1 MPPYAKH
8 LEISQQRTGN
18 DYQQM
23 HDWLDNHPD
32 HKAARH
38 DLDALAANRAYV
50 KATWGEEAVTEFL
63 LHVTEDL
70 LMKDTATLKNA
81 GVPEDAVQHSL
92 EVARKCLEIAS
103 RVKIPVDKHLLA
115 KGALFHDLGKAKSHG
130 LDHGEIGAQMAV
142 DLGLDETIRQIILK
156 HVRAGLT
163 ESEAKEYGL
172 PVRDYTLR
180 TPEEKIVTYADWL
193 VDIYTDG
200 IVPGANEAMAEA
212 QYVEIVNSY
221 DKYSKTPAT
230 KQRFLA
236 LHTEIQG
243 WMA

>member
-1 MPPYAKH
+1 M
-8 LEISQQRTGN
+8 L
-18 DYQQM
+18 
-23 HDWLDNHPD
+23 
-32 HKAARH
+32 AR
-38 DLDALAANRAYV
+38 
-50 KATWGEEAVTEFL
+50 
-63 LHVTEDL
+63 
-70 LMKDTATLKNA
+70 
-81 GVPEDAVQHSL
+81 
-92 EVARKCLEIAS
+92 
-103 RVKIPVDKHLLA
+103 
-115 KGALFHDLGKAKSHG
+115 GALFHDLGKAKSHG

-142 DLGLDETIRQIILK
+142 DLGLEEAIRQIILK

-163 ESEAKEYGL
+163 ESEAKEFGL

-200 IVPGANEAMAEA
+200 IVPGANEAMAETKYA
-212 QYVEIVNSY
+212 EIVNSS

>member
-38 DLDALAANRAYV
+38 DLAALAENRAYV

-103 RVKIPVDKHLLA
+103 RLKIPVDKHLLA
-115 KGALFHDLGKAKSHG
+115 RGALFHDLGKAKSHG

-142 DLGLDETIRQIILK
+142 DLGLDEAIRQIILK

-180 TPEEKIVTYADWL
+180 TPEEKIIIYADRM

-200 IVPGANEAMAEA
+200 IVPDATEAMAESQFA
-212 QYVEIVNSY
+212 EILRTY
-221 DKYSKTPAT
+221 AKYGKNPAT
-230 KQRFLA
+230 LQRYLA
-236 LHTEIQG
+236 LHEEIQG
-243 WMA
+243 WMR